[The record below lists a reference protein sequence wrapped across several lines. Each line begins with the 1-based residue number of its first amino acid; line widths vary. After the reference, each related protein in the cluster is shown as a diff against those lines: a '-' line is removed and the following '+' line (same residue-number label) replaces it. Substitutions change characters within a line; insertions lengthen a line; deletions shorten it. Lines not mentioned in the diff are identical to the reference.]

1 MKTTTI
7 SRDKIEEGMIVLFGA
22 TPEANQF
29 IVHAQFFVH
38 EVIHN
43 NDDSTL
49 IRGNFRN
56 FWDYPSESFTFYD
69 YERVKIVVE

>member
-7 SRDKIEEGMIVLFGA
+7 GRDKIEEGMIVLFGA
-22 TPEANQF
+22 TPEAD
-29 IVHAQFFVH
+29 HFFVH